1 MEKTNPSILLLSR
14 EKIPT
19 NRAVIS
25 KLWCSIIPKK
35 GVNVFWMAES
45 RTNDKDRL
53 LKFGKLSIFLYSS
66 FYFKNQIMNNFFSF
80 VKKFR
85 FANFLARNKWIN
97 QLQARNGIS
106 DGLIC
111 MIIKLVYGLPYSFH
125 LSSLHGFAD
134 NSLIPSQRGFQIYKF
149 KFRVIIYPFLYKSIL
164 FYASIIQPIS
174 KYMGNYLIKEANIDK
189 AKIFPLPISSTIQ
202 EINNIS
208 SKELSSRPIIVY
220 SGSIG
225 MERDIDF
232 IFELFQ
238 SLSKKIKNINFRI
251 IGIVVK
257 STNKEN
263 LMKNLEKFQIKD
275 STEIFLNMS
284 PSQVPSYLSSCDIGI
299 SPINPIEK
307 YIVST
312 PTKTIEYLS
321 NGLPVVCNN
330 EILDQEHIIN
340 NSKGGFAVPYSVN
353 AFQEAIISLISNKT
367 LYSKMSEEGKNW
379 ILNNRTYDSLSEPLI
394 ERYKEI
400 V

>member
-1 MEKTNPSILLLSR
+1 
-14 EKIPT
+14 
-19 NRAVIS
+19 
-25 KLWCSIIPKK
+25 
-35 GVNVFWMAES
+35 
-45 RTNDKDRL
+45 
-53 LKFGKLSIFLYSS
+53 
-66 FYFKNQIMNNFFSF
+66 
-80 VKKFR
+80 
-85 FANFLARNKWIN
+85 
-97 QLQARNGIS
+97 
-106 DGLIC
+106 
-111 MIIKLVYGLPYSFH
+111 
-125 LSSLHGFAD
+125 
-134 NSLIPSQRGFQIYKF
+134 
-149 KFRVIIYPFLYKSIL
+149 
-164 FYASIIQPIS
+164 
-174 KYMGNYLIKEANIDK
+174 MGNYLIKEANIDK

-263 LMKNLEKFQIKD
+263 LMENLEKFQIKD
-275 STEIFLNMS
+275 STEIFLNMP

>member
-25 KLWCSIIPKK
+25 KLWCSILPKK

-45 RTNDKDRL
+45 RTNEKDRL
-53 LKFGKLSIFLYSS
+53 LKSGKLSIFLYSS

-85 FANFLARNKWIN
+85 FANFLARNNRIN

-111 MIIKLVYGLPYSFH
+111 IIIKLVYGLPYSFH

-149 KFRVIIYPFLYKSIL
+149 KFRVIIYPFLYKLIL

-263 LMKNLEKFQIKD
+263 LMENLEKFQIKD
-275 STEIFLNMS
+275 STEIFLNMP